1 MGVSRSGYKRIFS
14 VWILTMATATA
25 VQAADWPNYRGP
37 DHNGVSKETG
47 WLSAWPAQG
56 PKTLWKASLG
66 PGFASMAVRSGR
78 VYATGNVQD
87 QDVVYCL
94 DAVTGKEVWRQSYP
108 CPLFA
113 KSHEG
118 GPCATPTLEGD
129 ALYVFSKNGDALRM
143 DANTGRV
150 VWHKNLV
157 KDLGLKNLTWYFSG
171 SPLIVDDLVIL
182 NAGKSGVALRK
193 ADGRVAWQSGTD
205 PGGYASPVP
214 YEAAGRRAAVLFAYR
229 EVYGVDAA
237 TGKVLWSY
245 PWRTEYDIN
254 AADPILVEDKV
265 FISSGY
271 NAGCAL
277 LKIDSGQVTEVWKNK
292 GMRNEC
298 YGSVPWE
305 GNLYGFDGQVGGSG
319 GKLTCM
325 DAQTGQVRWSQAGM
339 GTGTLMVADGRLV
352 ILSERGKLVI
362 AKASP
367 ERFEELASAQIL
379 TGKCW
384 TVPVLANGL
393 IYARNAVGDLV
404 CVDVR
409 P

>member
-1 MGVSRSGYKRIFS
+1 MGLTSPGSRG
-14 VWILTMATATA
+14 ILSALIITMATEPA
-25 VQAADWPNYRGP
+25 VRAADWPNYRGP
-37 DHNGVSKETG
+37 DHNGVSKEAG
-47 WLSAWPAQG
+47 WRTAWPAQG

-66 PGFASMAVRSGR
+66 PGFASMAVCGGR
-78 VYATGNVQD
+78 VYAMGNVQD
-87 QDVVYCL
+87 RDVVYCL

-113 KSHEG
+113 KMHEG
-118 GPCATPTLEGD
+118 GPCATPTVQGGQV
-129 ALYVFSKNGDALRM
+129 YVFSKNGDVLCM
-143 DANTGRV
+143 DANTGQV

-157 KDLGLKNLTWYFSG
+157 KDLGLENLTWYFSG
-171 SPLIVDDLVIL
+171 SPLIVDDLLIL

-193 ADGRVAWQSGTD
+193 ADGGLAWQNGTD

-214 YEAAGRRAAVLFAYR
+214 YEAAGRKAAILFACR
-229 EVYGVDAA
+229 EVFGVDAA
-237 TGKVLWSY
+237 TGKVLWSH
-245 PWRTEYDIN
+245 PWRTDYDIN
-254 AADPILVEDKV
+254 AADPIMVEDKV

-271 NAGCAL
+271 NTGCAL
-277 LKIDSGQVTEVWKNK
+277 LKIDSGQVTEVWRNK
-292 GMRNEC
+292 AMRNEC

-305 GNLYGFDGQVGGSG
+305 GSLYGFDGQVGGSG
-319 GKLTCM
+319 KLTCM
-325 DAQTGQVRWSQAGM
+325 DAGTGQVRWSQAGM
-339 GTGTLMVADGRLV
+339 GTGTLMIADGRLV

-393 IYARNAVGDLV
+393 IYARNAAGDLV